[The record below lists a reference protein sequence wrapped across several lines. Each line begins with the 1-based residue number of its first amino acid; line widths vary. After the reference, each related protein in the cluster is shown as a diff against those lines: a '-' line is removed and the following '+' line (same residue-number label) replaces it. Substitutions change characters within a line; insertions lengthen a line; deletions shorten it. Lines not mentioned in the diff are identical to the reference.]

1 MMLVFQSLMYFSP
14 SLCRHQEH
22 QALTWGAVNKDVR
35 SRIVSTPVAC
45 GDFYAEHS
53 KPSFRTERG
62 ASPGRVG
69 LLRSKY
75 RVRACSP
82 GSGRYG
88 LGLPD
93 GCAGYCLGQLVAA
106 DEEEGDRDRGQ
117 ADQAAGPE
125 RPVEAAG
132 ESRGRRGSL
141 VEQGREAGGG
151 DRGRHRDAD
160 RTAEL
165 LGGVDQPGGQAGL
178 V

>member
-62 ASPGRVG
+62 ASPGRGG
-69 LLRSKY
+69 LLRPEY

-82 GSGRYG
+82 GSGRCG
-88 LGLPD
+88 LGPPH
-93 GCAGYCLGQLVAA
+93 GCAGHFAVQLVAA
-106 DEEEGDRDRGQ
+106 DVEGEE
-117 ADQAAGPE
+117 P
-125 RPVEAAG
+125 
-132 ESRGRRGSL
+132 
-141 VEQGREAGGG
+141 
-151 DRGRHRDAD
+151 
-160 RTAEL
+160 
-165 LGGVDQPGGQAGL
+165 
-178 V
+178 